1 MSERNDQTARHTDER
16 PDSVQGSP
24 HDRLHCGDC
33 RMPLAPQQPH
43 LSEPG
48 VYYCPGCA
56 KQAAEPLS
64 CPHCGSLICPGCGT
78 PLESA
83 DDLGIG

>member
-1 MSERNDQTARHTDER
+1 
-16 PDSVQGSP
+16 
-24 HDRLHCGDC
+24 
-33 RMPLAPQQPH
+33 MPLRPEP
-43 LSEPG
+43 LLGNEPG
-48 VYYCPGCA
+48 SYYCPGCA
-56 KQAAEPLS
+56 KPADEPLT

>member
-1 MSERNDQTARHTDER
+1 MSESSASSARNNQ
-16 PDSVQGSP
+16 
-24 HDRLHCGDC
+24 RLDPLRCGDC
-33 RMPLAPQQPH
+33 RMPLPPKQP
-43 LSEPG
+43 LRSEPG

-56 KQAAEPLS
+56 KPIDETLT
-64 CPHCGSLICPGCGT
+64 CPHCGSLICPRCGT